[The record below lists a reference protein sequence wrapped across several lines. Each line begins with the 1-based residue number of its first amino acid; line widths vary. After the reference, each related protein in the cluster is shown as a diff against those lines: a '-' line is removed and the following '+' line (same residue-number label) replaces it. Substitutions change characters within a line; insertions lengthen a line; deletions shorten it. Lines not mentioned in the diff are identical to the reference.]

1 MVSTLALHG
10 LNVAAGTVNF
20 VLVTAILSAM
30 LASVFGLG
38 RMLRSLADGGDAPA
52 ILIDRGDVPLRGI
65 LFSGIAM
72 LLGVSTAF
80 VLPDRIYLFLVSSGG
95 FSLLLTYLVIMLTH
109 LRYRAQFGCPP
120 RGNCQLPGYPY
131 TTWAAIISL
140 IIVIVTMPLIP
151 GQGSGLFAGLVLL
164 GMFAA
169 AYYLFRAGP
178 LASVPAAKPFT
189 VKIAARLAVPEI
201 QALGLFSTEAQ
212 ATA

>member
-1 MVSTLALHG
+1 
-10 LNVAAGTVNF
+10 
-20 VLVTAILSAM
+20 
-30 LASVFGLG
+30 
-38 RMLRSLADGGDAPA
+38 
-52 ILIDRGDVPLRGI
+52 
-65 LFSGIAM
+65 
-72 LLGVSTAF
+72 F

-189 VKIAARLAVPEI
+189 GENSSQACSSRKFRLLGFSARKHKQPPDSPE
-201 QALGLFSTEAQ
+201 
-212 ATA
+212 